1 MNCYR
6 RDSFGYNFNN
16 ERGNNTND
24 YDKYLKK
31 KEWYERNKDR
41 LKEKHKKYK
50 QNNREKINDMERKKY
65 YFNNYPEEYHSKW
78 VLPEK
83 RGYRI
88 QNPFYYFLREKKIRN
103 TIFNKYKVEIMNK
116 KEMIDAIIKMKP
128 NEYKKT
134 PLNKMKVADVLKVYK
149 KTLSNFLKETNFDYE
164 SFERTHYDDDDKDDK
179 DDKNN
184 KDNKDDDDESDND
197 SHSEDDDYEEQ
208 ENKVCC
214 AGKEP
219 DCKKCIR
226 AYIFNEEWDKLFNKF
241 NIYFTKITEYKID
254 DEMEQA
260 VPKDGCW
267 TNYSSN
273 NLSLYGNFNKKKYE
287 NADEETFRKEM
298 LMKYNYKYYE
308 AF

>member
-6 RDSFGYNFNN
+6 RDSFCYNFNN

-103 TIFNKYKVEIMNK
+103 TIFNKYKVELMNK
-116 KEMIDAIIKMKP
+116 KDMIDYILKSHP

-134 PLNKMKVADVLKVYK
+134 PLNKMKVDEILSIYK
-149 KTLSNFLKETNFDYE
+149 SLV
-164 SFERTHYDDDDKDDK
+164 KDDK
-179 DDKNN
+179 EPP
-184 KDNKDDDDESDND
+184 ESIEGTN
-197 SHSEDDDYEEQ
+197 EGTDDDYEER

-267 TNYSSN
+267 TNYN
-273 NLSLYGNFNKKKYE
+273 PDNLSLYGNFNKMKYE

-308 AF
+308 TF